1 MANWCLT
8 SYVIDGK
15 KKEVQSLFSKMNNL
29 EKRRKPLE
37 GSDFGKTW
45 LGNLVIKLG
54 ADWHE
59 VYCRGAWSELDWNGS
74 ILRFNTETANG
85 PMNEVFKLI
94 KSIYPSLEIYYQA
107 EEDGWGLFITN
118 DTEGRY
124 FKDRFRIEYDCQ
136 FEYFTSIEG
145 VCTYVSGIIGKE
157 VKTKEEVQLG
167 IEDWNDNLD
176 MEDDDQRIYLNE
188 YKIVTDEHL

>member
-1 MANWCLT
+1 MANTCFT
-8 SYVIDGK
+8 AYVIDGK
-15 KKEVQSLFSKMNNL
+15 RKEVQSLFSKMNYL
-29 EKRRKPLE
+29 EKRKKPLE
-37 GSDFGKTW
+37 DSSFGNTW

-54 ADWHE
+54 GNWRK
-59 VYCRGAWSELDWNGS
+59 VYCRGAWSDLDWNGS
-74 ILRFNTETANG
+74 ILRFNTETAWG

-107 EEDGWGLFITN
+107 EEDGNGVFITN
-118 DTEGRY
+118 DTDGHY

-136 FEYFTSIEG
+136 FEYFTTVEG
-145 VCTYVSGIIGKE
+145 ACTYVSGIVGKE
-157 VKTKEEVQLG
+157 VKTKEEMQLC
-167 IEDWNDNLD
+167 IEDWNDSLD

>member
-1 MANWCLT
+1 MANWCYT

-15 KKEVQSLFSKMNNL
+15 RKEVQSLFSKMNNL

-37 GSDFGKTW
+37 GSDFGNTW

-118 DTEGRY
+118 DSEGRY

-136 FEYFTSIEG
+136 FEYFTTLEG
-145 VCTYVSGIIGKE
+145 ACTYISGIVGKE
-157 VKTKEEVQLG
+157 VKTREELEKS
-167 IEDWNDNLD
+167 IENWNDNLD
-176 MEDDDQRIYLNE
+176 LEDDDKRIYLNE
-188 YKIVTDEHL
+188 YKVVTDEHL